1 MLKKSSYA
9 KLLEPTA
16 IQNLVNLLKLRV
28 RKSMHQKVKN
38 RKQQMDKGKQMK
50 DRSKIKRT

>member
-38 RKQQMDKGKQMK
+38 RKQQMDKGKQMM
-50 DRSKIKRT
+50 DSNRIKRT

>member
-50 DRSKIKRT
+50 DSNKIKRT

>member
-38 RKQQMDKGKQMK
+38 RKQQMDKGKQVK
-50 DRSKIKRT
+50 DSNRIKRT

>member
-1 MLKKSSYA
+1 MLKKPSYA

-50 DRSKIKRT
+50 DSNRIKRT